1 MDGKFPQVWIQCS
14 PTQQFPSVLDEVSF
28 ILYRHLKL
36 RKEVLNISNIPA
48 LTDIKSNFRIY
59 GKARVLED
67 EKAGA
72 YYEEE
77 RNNYQ

>member
-1 MDGKFPQVWIQCS
+1 M
-14 PTQQFPSVLDEVSF
+14 
-28 ILYRHLKL
+28 
-36 RKEVLNISNIPA
+36 LNISNIPA

-67 EKAGA
+67 DKVGA

-77 RNNYQ
+77 RNNYQEQMANRPRNTTVAEVDKEKDESK